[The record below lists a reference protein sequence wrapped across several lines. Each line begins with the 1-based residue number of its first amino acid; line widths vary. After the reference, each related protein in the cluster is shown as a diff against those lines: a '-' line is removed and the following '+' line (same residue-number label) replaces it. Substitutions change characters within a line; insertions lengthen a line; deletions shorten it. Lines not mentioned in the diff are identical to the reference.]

1 MSGPPVT
8 PITWQA
14 LCDGSDE
21 AFVERLA
28 SVFEH
33 APWVAVA
40 VLNERPFASPDALH
54 AAMMA
59 RLRALP
65 EPQLLAL
72 LQGHP
77 DLAGDQARAGAM
89 TADSVAEQGSLA
101 LQALPAAEAARW
113 DAMNAAYRER
123 FGFPF
128 ILCIREHT
136 RESALQAF
144 EARLLRARADELQ
157 QALDEIGRISRRRL
171 QARIAY

>member
-1 MSGPPVT
+1 MSAPPIVQV
-8 PITWQA
+8 TWQA
-14 LCDGSDE
+14 LCDSSDE

-40 VLNERPFASPDALH
+40 VLNERPFASLEAVH
-54 AAMMA
+54 VAMMA

-65 EPQLLAL
+65 EAQLLAL

-77 DLAGDQARAGAM
+77 ELAGDQARTGAM

-136 RESALQAF
+136 RDSALQAC
-144 EARLLRARADELQ
+144 EGRLQRTRAQELQ
-157 QALDEIGRISRRRL
+157 QALDEIRRISWRRL

>member
-1 MSGPPVT
+1 MWTGA
-8 PITWQA
+8 PISWPA
-14 LCDGSDE
+14 LCACSDE
-21 AFVERLA
+21 AFVEQLA

-40 VLNERPFASPDALH
+40 VLNERPFASLDALH
-54 AAMMA
+54 GAMMA

-65 EPQLLAL
+65 DTELLVL
-72 LQGHP
+72 LRGHP
-77 DLAGDQARAGAM
+77 ELAGDQARTGAM

-101 LQALPAAEAARW
+101 LEALPAAEAARW

-144 EARLLRARADELQ
+144 EARLLRTRADELQ
-157 QALDEIGRISRRRL
+157 QALGEIGRISRRRL
-171 QARIAY
+171 QARVSY

>member
-1 MSGPPVT
+1 VSGPPVT

-40 VLNERPFASPDALH
+40 VLNERPFASLDALH

-65 EPQLLAL
+65 EPQLLGL

-101 LQALPAAEAARW
+101 LEALPRAEAARW

-128 ILCIREHT
+128 VVCAREHT
-136 RESALQAF
+136 KESILRVAAERLEHTRDEEVRVALEEIAKI
-144 EARLLRARADELQ
+144 ARL
-157 QALDEIGRISRRRL
+157 RL
-171 QARIAY
+171 EDLE